1 MFRVIRLILLG
12 IVAYVVS
19 VVWLFPAAP
28 VVAKLKPQIQP
39 VQVSG
44 VDGRLFK
51 GKAKSVVYADDLLP
65 LQASNVEWRM
75 MPRKIFAAA
84 AGVGF
89 SFDAY
94 GGAGQGEF
102 SRYLSGDM
110 SVSDFNFKGP
120 AKGLE
125 PLLPLPIAQFTGN
138 LDAQLDSVEIENQ
151 LLTSMDGVIRWQEA
165 RLQAP
170 ITAFLGNVEL
180 TIKPAGENRH
190 RGVINASGGEVEF
203 DGSVEI
209 AGNGDFQSNVL
220 ITPTDSATPELLN
233 AIRSFARPESGG
245 RFRVQRNGNV
255 NRLL

>member
-28 VVAKLKPQIQP
+28 VVARLQPQIQP

-51 GKAKSVVYADDLLP
+51 GTANNVRYADDLLP
-65 LQASNVEWRM
+65 LELSNLQWRL

-94 GGAGQGEF
+94 GGAGTGEF
-102 SRYLSGDM
+102 SRYISGDM
-110 SVSDFNFKGP
+110 SVSDFVFKGP

-125 PLLPLPIAQFTGN
+125 PLLPLPIAQFNGN

-151 LLTSMDGVIRWQEA
+151 LLKSMDGEITWQDA
-165 RLQAP
+165 RLETP
-170 ITAFLGNVEL
+170 IAAFLGNVDLAIE
-180 TIKPAGENRH
+180 PAGDDRH
-190 RGVINASGGEVEF
+190 RGVISASGGEIEL

-209 AGNGDFQSNVL
+209 AANGDFQSNVL
-220 ITPTDSATPELLN
+220 ITPTDKATPELLN
-233 AIRSFARPESGG
+233 AIRSFARPEKDG
-245 RFRVQRNGNV
+245 RYRLQRNGNV
-255 NRLL
+255 NRLM

>member
-28 VVAKLKPQIQP
+28 VVARLQPQIQP

-51 GKAKSVVYADDLLP
+51 GTANNVRYADDLLP
-65 LQASNVEWRM
+65 LEASNVKWHL

-94 GGAGQGEF
+94 GGAGKGEF
-102 SRYLSGDM
+102 SHYISGDM
-110 SVSDFNFKGP
+110 SVSDFNFQGP
-120 AKGLE
+120 TKGLE
-125 PLLPLPIAQFTGN
+125 PLLPLPIAQFNGK

-151 LLTSMDGVIRWQEA
+151 LLKSMDGQIKWQDA
-165 RLQAP
+165 RLETP
-170 ITAFLGNVEL
+170 IAAFLGNVDL
-180 TIKPAGENRH
+180 TIEPAGDDRH
-190 RGVINASGGEVEF
+190 RGVINANGGEVELS
-203 DGSVEI
+203 GSVEI
-209 AGNGDFQSNVL
+209 AANGDFQSNVL
-220 ITPTDSATPELLN
+220 ITPTDKATPELLN
-233 AIRSFARPESGG
+233 AIRSFARPERDG
-245 RFRVQRNGNV
+245 RYRLQRSGNV